1 MRKGFKKFIAIAAAA
16 VMAAGTLSLAAC
28 GEKTIQLDGYPDGE
42 VISNG
47 GFVVE
52 KKGSQGD
59 YYYFINGS
67 ESYTADNTYGT
78 PVKGALMRVKVSD
91 VQKKDV
97 GDVGDANNPHVE
109 TVVPS
114 LMVAGTYD
122 AGICIFGDRVYYAT
136 PNNVPD
142 PTTGELLTDY
152 LSFKSAKLDGSD
164 VVDYFSVDS
173 NTLPYRFVEA
183 GAEGSKTVYVMY
195 VKNGSSVYS
204 YNTATKTE
212 TLLVKNAGSPQFNA
226 DDVTDPTVYYT
237 MTVSDA
243 LDTVETGSTINYNQI
258 YRVSAD
264 ATEAPYTYTFDETYV
279 EEELDG
285 ELPYV
290 NLGEIVL
297 DGIDSQNQ
305 KSGNEKLL
313 QFSHPKTENS
323 VSTEP
328 TGYKYTLRSYKNG
341 GIYFTRTPAE
351 SGDGSPGSNNNG
363 VLYYVPSEN
372 IDASWDSI
380 LANNVKGS
388 AGKGLT
394 QVATAYEVSSNATT
408 SALYYLKDGVHHY
421 IYTSGSTI
429 HRVDVKDG
437 GVEKDI
443 IVAEGVSG
451 ATPKFVQLS
460 QGTEGYDYLYFSR
473 SNGTGVSVERVVIN
487 GDVITGYD
495 GIYGNLVPQGVDPEP
510 YKVAKVLNVK
520 HLNSW
525 YPFELIGTR
534 LFYADTDSDLGGTG
548 FNYIAT
554 VSLADENGELMDN
567 VELAAFTK
575 KYDSIM
581 GTDSKEPGLF
591 QKLSND
597 GYTNLAT
604 ALRCYF
610 LTGDRTA
617 FDENIAES
625 IEKGDSATELFTEDE
640 KNALT
645 AFIGNKSFSIKDK
658 ELFDDQNTEYRQR
671 SYFITQLGRWT
682 EDDLQTVHDYWR
694 NTIKHHT
701 DATEEEA
708 TDESGLPGWAW
719 ALIGIGIAIVVIL
732 GAAVVVIVVS
742 RKKENG
748 KPQEEKMA
756 VDTTDD
762 RSVDVYS
769 DEPEETPAEAPVEEA
784 PAEEAPAEAPV
795 EETPTEEA
803 PVEETPVEAP
813 VEETPAEAPA
823 EAPAEPS
830 EEKPQE

>member
-1 MRKGFKKFIAIAAAA
+1 MRKGFKKFIAIAAAT
-16 VMAAGTLSLAAC
+16 VMAAGALSLAAC
-28 GEKTIQLDGYPDGE
+28 GEETTQLNGYPDGE

-78 PVKGALMRVKVSD
+78 PVKGALMRVKVAD

-97 GDVGDANNPHVE
+97 GDVADENNSHVE

-122 AGICIFGDRVYYAT
+122 AGIRIFGDRVYYAT

-142 PTTGELLTDY
+142 PTTGELLTNY

-164 VVDYFSVDS
+164 VVDYFSVDD

-183 GAEGSKTVYVMY
+183 GAEGSKTVYVVY
-195 VKNGSSVYS
+195 VKNSSIYS
-204 YNTATKTE
+204 YNTATETE
-212 TLLVKNAGSPQFNA
+212 TLLVKNASSYQFNA
-226 DDVTDPTVYYT
+226 DDVTDPTIYYT

-243 LDTVETGSTINYNQI
+243 LDTAESGSTINYNQI

-264 ATEAPYTYTFDETYV
+264 ATEAPYTYSFDETYI

-305 KSGNEKLL
+305 QSGNEKLL
-313 QFSHPKTENS
+313 QFSHPKTESS

-328 TGYKYTLRSYKNG
+328 TGYRYTLRSYKNG

-363 VLYYVPSEN
+363 VLYFVPSAN

-380 LANNVKGS
+380 LANDVKNYK
-388 AGKGLT
+388 GKGLEM
-394 QVATAYEVSSNATT
+394 VAGAYEVSSHATT
-408 SALYYLKDGVHHY
+408 SALYYIKDGAHHY
-421 IYTSGSTI
+421 VYTSGSTI
-429 HRVDVKDG
+429 HRVDVNANG
-437 GVEKDI
+437 GVDKDI

-460 QGTEGYDYLYFSR
+460 QGQKGYDYLYFSR
-473 SNGTGVSVERVVIN
+473 SNGTGVSVERAVIN
-487 GDVITGYD
+487 GDVIEGYD
-495 GIYGNLVPQGVDPEP
+495 GIYGNIVPDGVDPEP

-525 YPFELIGTR
+525 YPFELIGTQ

-554 VSLADENGELMDN
+554 VSLDDGSGELMDN

-604 ALRCYF
+604 ALRYYF
-610 LTGDRTA
+610 LTGERSA
-617 FDENIAES
+617 FDENIDEA
-625 IEKGDSATELFTEDE
+625 IEKGDSATELFSEDE
-640 KNALT
+640 KNAFT
-645 AFIGNKSFSIKDK
+645 AFIENKSFSIKDK
-658 ELFDDQNTEYRQR
+658 ELFGDQNTEYRQR

-682 EDDLQTVHDYWR
+682 ETDLQTRHDYWK
-694 NTIKHHT
+694 NTIKHHI
-701 DATEEEA
+701 DPAEEEESA
-708 TDESGLPGWAW
+708 EEESGLPGWAW
-719 ALIGIGIAIVVIL
+719 ALIGIGIAVVVIL
-732 GAAVVVIVVS
+732 GAAAVVIVIS
-742 RKKENG
+742 RKKEDN
-748 KPQEEKMA
+748 KPHVQRMA

-769 DEPEETPAEAPVEEA
+769 DDAEDKPTEEAPAEEAPAEEAPAEEAPAEEA
-784 PAEEAPAEAPV
+784 PAEEAPAEAPA
-795 EETPTEEA
+795 EEA
-803 PVEETPVEAP
+803 PAE
-813 VEETPAEAPA
+813 EAPA